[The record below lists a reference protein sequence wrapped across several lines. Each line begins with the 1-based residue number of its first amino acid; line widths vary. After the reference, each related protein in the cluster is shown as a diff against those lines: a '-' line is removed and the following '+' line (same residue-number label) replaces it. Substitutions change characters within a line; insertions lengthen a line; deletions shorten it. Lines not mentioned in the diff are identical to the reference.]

1 MSLIQRARNGP
12 GCGRR
17 VHSLEDPGR
26 LGDTG
31 RMPSG
36 VVLAM
41 LLLAVPV
48 LALAVLTALG
58 EHRRGASLPVVV
70 SAGVFFPLAWVS
82 WYVRDR
88 RALAR

>member
-1 MSLIQRARNGP
+1 M
-12 GCGRR
+12 
-17 VHSLEDPGR
+17 R
-26 LGDTG
+26 LRDTE

-41 LLLAVPV
+41 LLLVVPV

-58 EHRRGASLPVVV
+58 EHRRGASVPLVLG
-70 SAGVFFPLAWVS
+70 AGLFFPIAWVG

-88 RALAR
+88 RAVAR